1 MSPMPRSM
9 GQRADPPTTPP
20 KPTARAQADQGRE
33 LAAQGVSKVE
43 IAQRLGMGRA
53 SIAPSQAANL
63 GARMAEGQGVKCTTA
78 MYHVVQETSSK
89 SLILLSGWGTRIR
102 T

>member
-63 GARMAEGQGVKCTTA
+63 GARMAEGNRHG
-78 MYHVVQETSSK
+78 MYHRNVPR
-89 SLILLSGWGTRIR
+89 GTQNRI
-102 T
+102 